1 MGDSKGP
8 AGGPRSLR
16 NQGRK
21 CLSQRLEGKGGVD
34 RAAVRAALREDW
46 TRACGG
52 SVGHAQQPQAE
63 RRESPHV
70 EDSILERQA
79 GLLVFT
85 GQGVSLR

>member
-1 MGDSKGP
+1 M
-8 AGGPRSLR
+8 
-16 NQGRK
+16 
-21 CLSQRLEGKGGVD
+21 
-34 RAAVRAALREDW
+34 
-46 TRACGG
+46 
-52 SVGHAQQPQAE
+52 GHAQQPQAE